1 MAGYIYSNQSSLW
14 GEPQP
19 IGFGTDE
26 FMVRE
31 IPRNDANKIIKTNH
45 YSGTIVQGSFV
56 HLGVFQNG
64 ENVGALQFGPAMNPA
79 SCSSVVTGTAQDE
92 YLELNRMWLSDV
104 APRNSESRAVSY
116 AIKFIRRTLPRVKW
130 IQSFADERCGGF
142 GIVYQACSFDFYGM
156 HVNTFWELDGEW
168 FHNKAMTT
176 RDQTKVS
183 PRERRLQ
190 QNKDRAIPHE
200 LRQFRY
206 IKWLDGRVK
215 KNCNLKQQPYPKHYN
230 DNANGTQTQTN

>member
-14 GEPQP
+14 GEPEP

-26 FMVRE
+26 FCVRE
-31 IPRNDANKIIKTNH
+31 IPRNDANKIIRSKH

-56 HLGVFQNG
+56 HLGVFINNQ
-64 ENVGALQFGPAMNPA
+64 NVGALQFGPAMNPA
-79 SCSSVVTGTAQDE
+79 SCSSVVTGTQQDE
-92 YLELNRMWLSDV
+92 YLELNRMWLGDE

-116 AIKFIRRTLPRVKW
+116 AIKFIRRTHPRVKW
-130 IQSFADERCGGF
+130 IQSFADERCGGL

-168 FHNKAMTT
+168 YHNKAMTT
-176 RDQTKVS
+176 RDPAKIS
-183 PRERRLQ
+183 PREMVLQ
-190 QNKDRAIPHE
+190 QNKERAIPHQ

-206 IKWLDGRVK
+206 IKWLDQRVK
-215 KNCNLKQQPYPKHYN
+215 KNCTLKQQPYPKHYN
-230 DNANGTQTQTN
+230 DAGQKTQTN